1 MLTIIPQPAHIP
13 RTTTPGGSSAHY
25 IDIYLEEEEVG
36 YSPAS
41 LFHPAPKRMITIT
54 SHQQQRM
61 SHEL

>member
-36 YSPAS
+36 Y
-41 LFHPAPKRMITIT
+41 
-54 SHQQQRM
+54 
-61 SHEL
+61 